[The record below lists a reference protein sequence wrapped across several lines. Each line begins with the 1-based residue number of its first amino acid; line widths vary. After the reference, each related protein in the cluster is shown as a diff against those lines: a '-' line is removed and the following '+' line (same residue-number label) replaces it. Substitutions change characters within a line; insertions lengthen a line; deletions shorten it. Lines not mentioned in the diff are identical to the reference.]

1 MGRKTFVSYMFKMGI
16 DSELIRAISNHKS
29 VSSFARYNKIDDE
42 QRAVAMT
49 VAFKNV
55 G

>member
-1 MGRKTFVSYMFKMGI
+1 MFKKGV
-16 DSELIRAISNHKS
+16 DSELIRAISGHKLI
-29 VSSFARYNKIDDE
+29 SSFARYNKIDDD
-42 QRAVAMT
+42 QKATAMT